1 MDSENPAE
9 TKSDMK
15 SHQRSVRLSRSDSS
29 VLTGACLTFAAV
41 PFSSPK
47 PVFGSDVIAFL
58 DTLFDLLLEKRRQ
71 LKDSADDV
79 YIRLSSEELYNLC
92 VVLESI
98 LDEYAS
104 NDMELELH
112 VGRRDQVFNCLNRL
126 RQLKGDAAH

>member
-1 MDSENPAE
+1 M
-9 TKSDMK
+9 
-15 SHQRSVRLSRSDSS
+15 
-29 VLTGACLTFAAV
+29 
-41 PFSSPK
+41 
-47 PVFGSDVIAFL
+47 IAFL

-104 NDMELELH
+104 NYMELELH